1 MKWLSVMVLLM
12 LALPFASA
20 TITIDEQTQI
30 PVIIAG
36 AEDSAP
42 LMLRITN
49 TNAPAEFE
57 IYSLVGVKITP
68 SELTLQQGTHL
79 VEITASPSASIIRST
94 RGLLLFQYELYNQ
107 QSGRILDQ
115 KLLKIVD
122 LESIFAIRP
131 TTIKPG
137 DTAADFV
144 LTNVENRTVT
154 DVHLK
159 IDSPFIEHEVTLTMA
174 PYEQKRISVPLKAPE
189 LARQVAGHYVADV
202 SFEFGDAEA
211 DREWEINYLE
221 SSGLSVNETSSGL
234 VIRKHNT
241 IKTNDGSVPITAT
254 ISYHRDLLSRLFTTL
269 SPDPEQVTK
278 EGLGVTYLWTQEL
291 APAQSLNVVMT
302 TNYTVPFIVLL
313 IVIGAGALAWWIF
326 WKPLVVSKNVHPVRT
341 KGGEFALKV
350 TIAIKAHKNL
360 TNVMLHDHIPHTMQ
374 LYQQFGIRPHTI
386 DESARKLSWQL
397 GHLNAGETRVFSY
410 VVYSKMR
417 VVGNFHLPLASAT
430 AMADGKPV
438 HVSSNQTAFVSETI
452 ARDN

>member
-1 MKWLSVMVLLM
+1 MKWLGVIVFLM
-12 LALPFASA
+12 LALPLASA
-20 TITIDEQTQI
+20 AITIDEQTNI

-36 AEDSAP
+36 AEDSAT

-49 TNAPAEFE
+49 TNAQSDFE
-57 IYSLVGVKITP
+57 IYSLVGVKIAP

-107 QSGRILDQ
+107 QAGRVLDQ

-122 LESIFAIRP
+122 LEGVFAIRP

-137 DTAADFV
+137 DTTADFV
-144 LTNVENRTVT
+144 ITNVENRTVT

-159 IDSPFIEHEVTLTMA
+159 IDSSFIKHEVTLTMA
-174 PYEQKRISVPLKAPE
+174 PYEQKRISVPLKGPE
-189 LARQVAGHYVADV
+189 LAKQVAGRYVADV
-202 SFEFGDAEA
+202 SFEFGNAEA

-221 SSGLSVNETSSGL
+221 SSGLSVNETTSGL

-269 SPDPEQVTK
+269 SPDPAQVTK

-291 APAQSLNVVMT
+291 APAESLNVVMT
-302 TNYTVPFIVLL
+302 TNYTVPFIVLI
-313 IVIGAGALAWWIF
+313 IVLGAAALAWWVF
-326 WKPLVVSKNVHPVRT
+326 WKPLVISKNVHPVRT

-360 TNVMLHDHIPHTMQ
+360 TNVVLHDHIPHTMQ